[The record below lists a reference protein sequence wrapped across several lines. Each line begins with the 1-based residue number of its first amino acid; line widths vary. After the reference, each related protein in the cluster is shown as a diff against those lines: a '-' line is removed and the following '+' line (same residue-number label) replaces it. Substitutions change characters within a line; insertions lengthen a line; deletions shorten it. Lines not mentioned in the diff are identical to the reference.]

1 MVWFATPGSSNVG
14 SSWGGWGSEQTTKQP
29 DPVSSAAPFS
39 FSSVLG
45 RQIPIVVGTY
55 PVDGIPVIGGA
66 ATVTNISGYTQ
77 VKLTSLQ
84 GLSDVGG
91 TGWLNNDP
99 FSRVALVP
107 IQGASQVASMG
118 YLLAYDPF
126 GDGYKLVQL
135 KVNDEVVFDAEKGFG
150 ASTTFRFYGGTQT
163 EADPITKAVIGAN
176 AGAWQDFAMI
186 YLDGFSA
193 TSPPTVKAVISN
205 AATETG
211 TGGDIAWTGEA
222 PSGILNAF
230 PNGSA
235 YDPAEGVICQILE
248 ASDIAGLTEIY
259 LAVLEVDTLAERY
272 RVPLEGSH
280 EYAVYIGFNE
290 YQLSVPIAMPGTG
303 LVMVQLWGAVETPRL
318 SAIYDLATGHLV
330 ASSLDTANM
339 MWFTGQQFGQLWVFI
354 GHNFDAGMGVTGV
367 FDPAKGT
374 FDVDPEGVPGR
385 YLTVNGRVTT
395 EFTSFFTATS
405 SFTGDADI
413 YELRFNGDAWTSTL
427 LHSLTGL
434 SGLSASVL
442 WFDPAT
448 GYLVVGAALDGSIN
462 RWLYIDPEDGSVID
476 TFDTAK
482 MGFNSVFTLPR
493 LHNRLISLP
502 GFVMMLWSDGD
513 PDDPVY
519 EIISLNIQAKTIST
533 FADEVVPQ
541 FTDGGRFQLLIADQ
555 GRGLWMSALG
565 EYVWT
570 VHRQPNTIPGSVS
583 LRWML
588 TKIMSLAGYTP
599 EELTFDGPDWG
610 GDPDPGPDDPDPI
623 DPAVGALDALDFMAE
638 TYTVRG
644 STAAAVDV
652 IDKPERVGASGLE
665 IPLEDADGAVSAIGD
680 FLTDLLTMDW
690 TVVIEWEELTTD
702 GATYLLYLAGDDASL
717 VIERSTAF
725 TGLRVDTRE
734 ESFNTRNVE
743 INTSHGPG
751 VHKIAVTRT
760 DDFISMS
767 CDGSDVVTQVVAP
780 ISMGPIETAS
790 FGGDP
795 TEGYGSN
802 NNTFIRKFYLLPPQ
816 DDANLPGLSVMVP

>member
-84 GLSDVGG
+84 GLGDVGG

-163 EADPITKAVIGAN
+163 EADPITKAVIGTN
-176 AGAWQDFAMI
+176 AGAWQNFAMV

-235 YDPAEGVICQILE
+235 YDPAEGVIYQIFDPT
-248 ASDIAGLTEIY
+248 DIPSLTQIY
-259 LAVLEVDTLAERY
+259 LAVLDIDTLQERY
-272 RVPLEGSH
+272 RVPLEGSGP
-280 EYAVYIGFNE
+280 YAVGRDVNDS
-290 YQLSVPIAMPGTG
+290 QLTIPIAMAGTG
-303 LVMVQLWGAVETPRL
+303 LLLIQLYGAEATPRL
-318 SAIYDLATGHLV
+318 SGIYDSANGHLI
-330 ASSLDTANM
+330 ASQIDTANM
-339 MWFTGQQFGQLWVFI
+339 IWLTVQQFGQLWVFI
-354 GHNFDAGMGVTGV
+354 GHNFDAGMGVTGI
-367 FDPAKGT
+367 FDPAEGT
-374 FDVDPEGVPGR
+374 FEVDPEGIPAR
-385 YLTVNGRVTT
+385 YLVVNGRVTT

-413 YELRFNGDAWTSTL
+413 YEMRFNGDAWTSTL

-513 PDDPVY
+513 PDEPAY
-519 EIISLNIQAKTIST
+519 EIITLDIQAKTIST
-533 FADEVVPQ
+533 FADEVVPR
-541 FTDGGRFQLLIADQ
+541 FTVGEFSYLIADQ
-555 GRGLWMSALG
+555 GRSLWMSALG

-610 GDPDPGPDDPDPI
+610 GDPDPDPDDPDPI
-623 DPAVGALDALDFMAE
+623 DPAVGALDALDFLAE
-638 TYTVRG
+638 TYTVHG

-665 IPLEDADGAVSAIGD
+665 IPLEEADGVVSAIGD
-680 FLTDLLTMDW
+680 CLADLLTMYW

-702 GATYLLYLAGDDASL
+702 GATYLLYLADVDDNHTI

-725 TGLRVDTRE
+725 TGLRVDTHE
-734 ESFNTRNVE
+734 ASNNTRNVE

-760 DDFISMS
+760 DAFISMS

-780 ISMGPIETAS
+780 ISMNPMATAS

-802 NNTFIRKFYLLPPQ
+802 NNTFIRKFYLLPPR
-816 DDANLPGLSVMVP
+816 DDAYLPGLSV